1 MCLSAW
7 LVAVTCVAVPA
18 KKGFWKAITLKDGT
32 TIQAQLRGDE
42 HLHFWETSDGK
53 RYLVESETGRYIPAD
68 MDKLRQKANARK
80 ARVSQARAQRRVRI
94 GGNHDPYIGKKK
106 GLIILTQF
114 KGQTFES
121 GHDKSLYNE
130 ITNSPG
136 FSRLGFNG
144 SVHDYFLDQSDGK
157 FDLTFDVVGPVT
169 LSNTNSY
176 YGQNG
181 SDGGDLRPVYMIV
194 EACRLVQDQ
203 VNFSDY
209 DWDGDGEVDQ
219 VVVLYNGL
227 GEAAG
232 GDENTV
238 WPHEYT
244 LVVPKRRFMAIMNSD
259 KWNMAFQ
266 ESVRSAMSSVIALVC
281 PTCMIQ
287 FMVLKGIM
295 A

>member
-32 TIQAQLRGDE
+32 TVQAQLRGDE
-42 HLHFWETSDGK
+42 HLHFWETPDGK

-238 WPHEYT
+238 WPHEYKISYSPVNNYRPLT
-244 LVVPKRRFMAIMNSD
+244 LD
-259 KWNMAFQ
+259 G
-266 ESVRSAMSSVIALVC
+266 VRIGSPA
-281 PTCMIQ
+281 
-287 FMVLKGIM
+287 
-295 A
+295 